1 MVIRVYNKAYLY
13 HFSVR
18 IRHLQVLAIVFRRY
32 RLLLLARIIS
42 LLSGTTGTRLW
53 VSKKCSRPL
62 GQTRSSVVGVTVF
75 PFQQEERMVV
85 LQNKKSKVCSAKQPF
100 ILLIEK
106 AGNIEKE
113 TPIL

>member
-85 LQNKKSKVCSAKQPF
+85 LQNKHSSTKTDLNFCESLHIVFILFSKDTKSK
-100 ILLIEK
+100 
-106 AGNIEKE
+106 
-113 TPIL
+113 